1 MHFWMELQKHALET
15 CTFGGFREN
24 KIYVANKW
32 EIVNEN
38 QK

>member
-1 MHFWMELQKHALET
+1 MYAFLDGITET